1 MITRSEVKAWTV
13 REPAFDDIMCS
24 LRSAPRTPRNMI
36 NETRKLVATA
46 RKFNDEVVHPYALD
60 LDRTLQEDP
69 EFLPWEFVRQA
80 NRRGFY
86 SMVIPK
92 IVGGKGYCFPAMS
105 HFLEEVGTECLAMS
119 NLIGVHYLGATTLL
133 ATWNMKLINEIIRQ
147 TPEGEKT
154 DDPSLLTLAITEP
167 AAGTDVE
174 EVALLDKGQI
184 TFSIKRVAGG
194 YVLNGT
200 KIFISNGHLS
210 RWHVVIGYEDL
221 SRPSESQ
228 LVLVVKT
235 GTKGFSFGRKER
247 KMGQKGCP
255 ASELIFKDC
264 FVPDDRVVFSAR
276 DAARLK
282 RPARET
288 SRQIIEY
295 VVSVSRA
302 AVGAWGVGAARG
314 AMENAM
320 QFAMETEVDGKL
332 LINHEWVQC
341 RLAEMYKTAA
351 LARLAYME
359 NNYANGIDGAFQLLQ
374 LKPLYY
380 LMKILPPAMIDRF
393 ISPALGRPFTTWL
406 FRKFQM
412 DWQKDDQIH
421 RTTGWGSLAKVSG
434 TDAGIRNC
442 QMALEIM
449 GQAGLRHDRRVEKI
463 LRDSKLLQIYEGTN
477 QLNRLNIFESFLAR
491 HNPQI
496 KVYEHE

>member
-1 MITRSEVKAWTV
+1 MIKRSEVKEWMAH
-13 REPAFDDIMCS
+13 EPAFDDIMCS
-24 LRSAPRTPRNMI
+24 LRSAPRIPRTMI
-36 NETRKLVATA
+36 SETRKVVAMA
-46 RKFNDEVVHPYALD
+46 RKFNNEVVRPYTLE
-60 LDRTLQEDP
+60 LDRTIQQDP
-69 EFLPWEFVRQA
+69 EFLPWEFVKQA
-80 NRRGFY
+80 NQRGFY
-86 SMVIPK
+86 SLVIPK
-92 IVGGKGYCFPAMS
+92 IVGGKGYNFPAMS

-147 TPEGEKT
+147 TAEGEKT
-154 DDPSLLTLAITEP
+154 NDPSLITLAITEP

-174 EVALLDKGQI
+174 EVSLLDKANI
-184 TFSIKRVAGG
+184 TFNARREQGG

-200 KIFISNGHLS
+200 KVFISNGHLS
-210 RWHVVIGYEDL
+210 KWHVVIGYEDQ
-221 SRPSESQ
+221 SRPSETM
-228 LVLVVKT
+228 LVVVVKT

-255 ASELIFKDC
+255 ASELIFKEC
-264 FVPDDRVVFSAR
+264 FVPDEHVVFDSRHSAK
-276 DAARLK
+276 LK
-282 RPARET
+282 RPPRET
-288 SRQIIEY
+288 GRQIIEY

-314 AMENAM
+314 ALENAM
-320 QFAMETEVDGKL
+320 QFAMETHVDGKL

-341 RLAEMYKTAA
+341 RLAEMYKTMA

-359 NNYANGIDGAFQLLQ
+359 NNYANGLDGAFKILQ

-380 LMKILPPAMIDRF
+380 LMKILPASMIDKF
-393 ISPALGRPFTTWL
+393 ITPTLGLPFTTWL
-406 FRKFQM
+406 FRKLQM
-412 DWQKDDQIH
+412 DWQKDEQIH

-477 QLNRLNIFESFLAR
+477 QLNRLNIFESFLASHHSR
-491 HNPQI
+491 I